1 MLNALDST
9 LNKLARFD
17 EGNLLAPILSLTYKQ
32 GMSSSGRDIGKQYV
46 SFVSNCCDLIRHKIN
61 DEIWIVSLLED
72 WYAAQMN
79 TICGWLAER
88 IDRSL
93 HDVQLV
99 ALTNIMPK
107 IYADMSLQGVS
118 EDKINLK
125 SYQTIMSR
133 LKMEE
138 ASSLAGGALFEPSS
152 STSIFNTSILSSLT
166 SSSSSSSAAATSAT
180 ASSVGNQQTT
190 SGAGGSAQ
198 QQQTSQQ
205 QQQQYQTSGHH
216 HMGQLRQQSS
226 GGSLGASQQQQQQPN
241 VPGTPSRRPGNVSS
255 LSGPSGQLGANEQQF
270 DEQGD
275 NIADRALQSATRMF
289 KGFWN

>member
-1 MLNALDST
+1 MQLVQHLHHQMLNALDST

-61 DEIWIVSLLED
+61 DEIWIVTLLED
-72 WYAAQMN
+72 WYAAQIGS
-79 TICGWLAER
+79 ICNWLAER

-99 ALTNIMPK
+99 ALSNIMPK
-107 IYADMSLQGVS
+107 VYADMSLQGVS
-118 EDKINLK
+118 EDKLNLK

-138 ASSLAGGALFEPSS
+138 ASSQAGGSLFGEQPQ

-166 SSSSSSSAAATSAT
+166 SSSSSSSSSAAAGSQTVPTTAT
-180 ASSVGNQQTT
+180 GGPSQQLP
-190 SGAGGSAQ
+190 GLQQQHYQAGG
-198 QQQTSQQ
+198 
-205 QQQQYQTSGHH
+205 

-226 GGSLGASQQQQQQPN
+226 GGSNASQQQQQQSVPN
-241 VPGTPSRRPGNVSS
+241 TPGRRTGNLAS
-255 LSGPSGQLGANEQQF
+255 LSGPSSGQGAGGEL
-270 DEQGD
+270 DDQGD

>member
-32 GMSSSGRDIGKQYV
+32 GISSSGRDIGKQYI

-61 DEIWIVSLLED
+61 DEIWIVSVLED

-79 TICGWLAER
+79 TICNWLGER
-88 IDRSL
+88 IDHSL

-118 EDKINLK
+118 EDKLNLK
-125 SYQTIMSR
+125 TYQTIMNR

-138 ASSLAGGALFEPSS
+138 AASLASGELFEQQP
-152 STSIFNTSILSSLT
+152 STSIFNMKFYWSLLDVLGPGGLEMLNSSLT
-166 SSSSSSSAAATSAT
+166 NLNLAKKSFHTR
-180 ASSVGNQQTT
+180 
-190 SGAGGSAQ
+190 
-198 QQQTSQQ
+198 SQPV
-205 QQQQYQTSGHH
+205 THTH
-216 HMGQLRQQSS
+216 TR
-226 GGSLGASQQQQQQPN
+226 
-241 VPGTPSRRPGNVSS
+241 
-255 LSGPSGQLGANEQQF
+255 
-270 DEQGD
+270 
-275 NIADRALQSATRMF
+275 NIH
-289 KGFWN
+289 KGIINTL